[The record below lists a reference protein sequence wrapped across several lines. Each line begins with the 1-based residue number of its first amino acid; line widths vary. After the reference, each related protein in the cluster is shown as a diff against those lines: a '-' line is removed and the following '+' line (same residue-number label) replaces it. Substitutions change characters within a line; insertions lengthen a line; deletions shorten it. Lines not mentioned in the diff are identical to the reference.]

1 MTKQYIVLLGL
12 KINEDP
18 KNWIVGATYIHMPP
32 TEHIRIQRNAR
43 NVTKHQEFWETLE
56 PNTYPTAYKKF
67 QLQISWKSMVR
78 MVGGL
83 GYDITH
89 NIARCKLALIF
100 DFLSFSRSYAFYF
113 RDFTLARFT
122 RLEDKIKESVHS
134 RTQRV
139 K

>member
-1 MTKQYIVLLGL
+1 M
-12 KINEDP
+12 
-18 KNWIVGATYIHMPP
+18 GATYIHMPP

-56 PNTYPTAYKKF
+56 PNTYSTAYKKF
-67 QLQISWKSMVR
+67 QLQISWKS

-89 NIARCKLALIF
+89 NIARCKRALIF

>member
-1 MTKQYIVLLGL
+1 
-12 KINEDP
+12 
-18 KNWIVGATYIHMPP
+18 MPP

-56 PNTYPTAYKKF
+56 PNTYSTAYKKF

-89 NIARCKLALIF
+89 NIARCKRALIF
-100 DFLSFSRSYAFYF
+100 DFLSFSQSYALYF
-113 RDFTLARFT
+113 RELFTPARFT